1 MNMYAIMNNS
11 ELSWLNVEKM
21 SRDRTDQLVN
31 ISDVFV
37 FDEGPT
43 LLTKVAVS
51 RLNSSA
57 AKCQEHMRMG
67 PLSKSVALPSP

>member
-1 MNMYAIMNNS
+1 MNMTAIMNNS
-11 ELSWLNVEKM
+11 ELSWLNVEKI
-21 SRDRTDQLVN
+21 SRDRNAQLVN
-31 ISDVFV
+31 ILDVFI

-57 AKCQEHMRMG
+57 AKCQEHMRVG
-67 PLSKSVALPSP
+67 PSSKSVALPSP